1 MIGNSRLYADLIEL
15 PILEFDVIL
24 GMEWLSA
31 NYATMDC
38 YRKKITFRPLGV
50 PEFVFQGDHN
60 GSPSTLISAIAAR
73 RLLKK
78 GCQGYLAHVRDAKIP
93 STDLGDIPIVRDF
106 SDVFP
111 DDLPGLAPDR
121 EIEFIIDL
129 LPGTNPI
136 SIAPYRMAP
145 TELKEL
151 KEQLQELLD
160 KGFIRPS
167 SSPWGAPVLFVK
179 KKDGTM
185 RMCIDY
191 RQLNKVTIKNR
202 YPLPRI
208 DDLFDQLQGASHF
221 SKIDLRSGYHQLKI
235 RREDILKTAFRTRYG
250 HYEFLAPY
258 EALYGRKCRSPS
270 CWMEVGDRE
279 LEGPELIRETSEKVP
294 IIQER
299 MRTTF
304 SRQKS
309 YADPRR
315 RDVQFGVG
323 DHVFLKI
330 SPMKGVMRFGKKGK
344 LTPRYI
350 GPFEILDRVG
360 NVSYRLA
367 LPPNFGHVHPVFHI
381 SMLRKYVPH
390 PSHILQT
397 QEIEVDKDLSYE
409 EVPVAIV
416 DRQIRKLRNKEIA
429 MVKVQWRNHKVEECT
444 WESEQS
450 MKDKYPQLFE

>member
-1 MIGNSRLYADLIEL
+1 MDFGGSWEKYLPLVEFAYNNSYHSTIG
-15 PILEFDVIL
+15 
-24 GMEWLSA
+24 M
-31 NYATMDC
+31 
-38 YRKKITFRPLGV
+38 
-50 PEFVFQGDHN
+50 
-60 GSPSTLISAIAAR
+60 
-73 RLLKK
+73 
-78 GCQGYLAHVRDAKIP
+78 
-93 STDLGDIPIVRDF
+93 
-106 SDVFP
+106 
-111 DDLPGLAPDR
+111 
-121 EIEFIIDL
+121 
-129 LPGTNPI
+129 
-136 SIAPYRMAP
+136 
-145 TELKEL
+145 
-151 KEQLQELLD
+151 
-160 KGFIRPS
+160 
-167 SSPWGAPVLFVK
+167 
-179 KKDGTM
+179 
-185 RMCIDY
+185 
-191 RQLNKVTIKNR
+191 
-202 YPLPRI
+202 
-208 DDLFDQLQGASHF
+208 
-221 SKIDLRSGYHQLKI
+221 
-235 RREDILKTAFRTRYG
+235 
-250 HYEFLAPY
+250 APY

-299 MRTTF
+299 MRMAF

-330 SPMKGVMRFGKKGK
+330 SPMKGVMSFGKKGKLTPRYIRFGKKGK

-350 GPFEILDRVG
+350 RSFEILDRVG

-416 DRQIRKLRNKEIA
+416 DRQIRKLRNK
-429 MVKVQWRNHKVEECT
+429 K
-444 WESEQS
+444 
-450 MKDKYPQLFE
+450 

>member
-1 MIGNSRLYADLIEL
+1 
-15 PILEFDVIL
+15 
-24 GMEWLSA
+24 
-31 NYATMDC
+31 
-38 YRKKITFRPLGV
+38 
-50 PEFVFQGDHN
+50 
-60 GSPSTLISAIAAR
+60 
-73 RLLKK
+73 
-78 GCQGYLAHVRDAKIP
+78 
-93 STDLGDIPIVRDF
+93 
-106 SDVFP
+106 
-111 DDLPGLAPDR
+111 
-121 EIEFIIDL
+121 
-129 LPGTNPI
+129 
-136 SIAPYRMAP
+136 
-145 TELKEL
+145 
-151 KEQLQELLD
+151 
-160 KGFIRPS
+160 
-167 SSPWGAPVLFVK
+167 
-179 KKDGTM
+179 
-185 RMCIDY
+185 
-191 RQLNKVTIKNR
+191 
-202 YPLPRI
+202 
-208 DDLFDQLQGASHF
+208 
-221 SKIDLRSGYHQLKI
+221 
-235 RREDILKTAFRTRYG
+235 
-250 HYEFLAPY
+250 
-258 EALYGRKCRSPS
+258 
-270 CWMEVGDRE
+270 MEVCDRE

-299 MRTTF
+299 MRTAF

-367 LPPNFGHVHPVFHI
+367 LPPNFGHVHPVVHI

-397 QEIEVDKDLSYE
+397 QEIQVDKDLSYE